1 MNRRE
6 ALDQLRDIAC
16 KLHHINKQMETSVS
30 GLSLTRE
37 DLGIRRPKKE
47 RRTMAHGQKHSQPTT
62 GNGITTPTGIDVH
75 SDSAYVAPFYQ

>member
-1 MNRRE
+1 MNKTE
-6 ALDQLRDIAC
+6 VLDQLRSIAC
-16 KLHHINKQMETSVS
+16 RLQQLNKQVEMSVS

-47 RRTMAHGQKHSQPTT
+47 RRTTAHGQKHAQPTT

-75 SDSAYVAPFYQ
+75 SDSPYVAPFYQ